1 MNTLCSAGR
10 SVGRR
15 GRRGRYEARG
25 VEWGEARGAEMG
37 CRWVWSGLRG
47 GEKALQA
54 LPRECKVKGW
64 DMDRWTQPKMVQEQ
78 VLQGLK
84 EGGERL
90 TTERGRRRCG
100 SRCCGGQGGRM
111 SGGQAGAGARENA

>member
-1 MNTLCSAGR
+1 
-10 SVGRR
+10 
-15 GRRGRYEARG
+15 
-25 VEWGEARGAEMG
+25 
-37 CRWVWSGLRG
+37 
-47 GEKALQA
+47 
-54 LPRECKVKGW
+54 
-64 DMDRWTQPKMVQEQ
+64 MVQKL

-111 SGGQAGAGARENA
+111 SGGQAGAGAREN